1 MNKKF
6 STLLTAGLLVGS
18 ASLFN
23 VDAKVVTPKEFKAA
37 IENDVL
43 NVEKL
48 ELPEGDL
55 KVELSDNVDITKD
68 NVTTNGHLF
77 IKTKGLTITEASG
90 KQVTFTGRFAI
101 EADDVTI
108 NGLNIKHHVANN
120 TGTYSKTA
128 IVVVGK
134 SATITGNTIVCTY
147 ESDNMANGITI
158 FPTAVD
164 AAFTV
169 SGNTIKNANVVQDG
183 WTSSGII
190 IAEALKLPNT
200 DKEEEKS
207 AVLKEF
213 SIGDNTFDKCA
224 TDYALVDYTEG
235 DPSDPAYKAAQVT
248 PLVENGTIINAGDIL
263 TAINGAVEDATI
275 IFKGTATQL
284 EQALAGQTLEE
295 GANIAVETNDGP
307 MIAGVAQL
315 QPTISSDDAGSFDL
329 VKTPS
334 ADEYYLLVRYSE
346 WTGGK
351 GSFIVTVDED
361 GNPGQIDATGLT
373 AEAAKSDRNL
383 WKMQQTKD
391 TDGDY
396 TFIFTNKL
404 GQKLTANGKSF
415 FHSVGNAP
423 YNNGVV
429 FNMDGAELNLTDENS
444 NQYYKYYGL
453 YKSALHILTAGE
465 LSQIEGGGFSI
476 TIEPKD
482 LVGNPF
488 AGRLTPMWWDKD
500 NKSFSEL
507 GEAAGNTEYY
517 LKNTDDNYIVA
528 KLFGAEG
535 GNKNQAFYVF
545 TTVSEEALK
554 ADLAKATKDRTLFG
568 QFMMYYKPT
577 SADDDMLEIKSI
589 ESMKV
594 EVLNDNNKLKYAP
607 IGYTNISTTEQ
618 KEKTLTAS
626 LQSDQHAITIKV
638 GNNVVDPTAFLKKAF
653 YTVTKIDEKEG
664 NTILA
669 VTSCDV
675 KVDPKFV
682 ESVGNDL
689 EAQWAITYDEKA
701 ATYTFKNREQVGTE
715 WVVNVNAL
723 REDDNTKDDIYVI
736 DGVSYQ
742 IATVADAKESD
753 GYLWLG
759 DVKNQRY
766 AMGYYVK
773 ALEEGEYLWF
783 VGDKEGN
790 ISFEKSN
797 DASVATEM
805 KFVDAIKDD
814 KIVVDTVK
822 VVSKI
827 TYYDATKKDF
837 ATADSVLK
845 VPVYAFT
852 NVDGK
857 NFGYNGKQYV
867 FGAKNADSLTIRV
880 DNGQYNLRLA
890 TKSTDGKAIFAND
903 KIYAGASADYLD
915 QTSCVYDDTKN
926 DLFTVE
932 ALNRPVYRR
941 LGATIE
947 NDGLKDMDVNTVK
960 INRSNDENTYLYEN
974 SANRN
979 ANNGDPILNFLGETN
994 LADQPENA
1002 SLAIFV
1008 DTAYVRNETTE
1019 PLYLLSVRNSFVEG
1033 QEAVPCPDH
1042 GFDPDCPHWTPA
1054 TPDHRVGAYLVG
1066 LADSTETVEQA
1077 MYQGNVRLSFV
1088 DATHVGDSLIID
1100 NSKFT
1105 GDKKLAKND
1114 TLSFVNAKGE
1124 KVENVATFSF
1134 RLVDPASPEGDF
1146 YIETVNNQYVRI
1158 HNSVPVL
1165 VSNLD
1170 EAATF
1175 NIAQTD
1181 EAATSND
1188 EISTSEVKVIAG
1200 AGQITIAGAAGKKVV
1215 VSNILGQVVANT
1227 VITSDNATIAA
1238 PQGIVVVAVE
1248 GEEAV
1253 KAIVK

>member
-6 STLLTAGLLVGS
+6 STLVATLLLSGALFTLNAASTTLDDFGKIKGVEMAADGSSLKLTK
-18 ASLFN
+18 N
-23 VDAKVVTPKEFKAA
+23 VT
-37 IENDVL
+37 
-43 NVEKL
+43 
-48 ELPEGDL
+48 
-55 KVELSDNVDITKD
+55 LSDQKDYLLIDKDDFVLDGAGFTFKGHIVITGN
-68 NVTTNGHLF
+68 NVTVKN
-77 IKTKGLTITEASG
+77 LTVNYHNA
-90 KQVTFTGRFAI
+90 FAAG
-101 EADDVTI
+101 EDGT
-108 NGLNIKHHVANN
+108 VAVN
-120 TGTYSKTA
+120 KTA
-128 IVVVGK
+128 ITVIAKDVK
-134 SATITGNTIVCTY
+134 L
-147 ESDNMANGITI
+147 DNNVINCSTDHWLANAITI
-158 FPTAVD
+158 FPTEKGGKIVVTNNTVNKANQFVD
-164 AAFTV
+164 NGDGTRTSATGLQIVGDYDLSWTGLSSQTGTTGVSSFDDIELTV
-169 SGNTIKNANVVQDG
+169 SGNDYEECAADYSYTSG
-183 WTSSGII
+183 WASS
-190 IAEALKLPNT
+190 
-200 DKEEEKS
+200 S
-207 AVLKEF
+207 
-213 SIGDNTFDKCA
+213 S
-224 TDYALVDYTEG
+224 YTA
-235 DPSDPAYKAAQVT
+235 SAQVS
-248 PLVENGTIINAGDIL
+248 PLIENGKVTNGDIL
-263 TAINGAVEDATI
+263 AGFISSAAEDATI
-275 IFKGTATQL
+275 TFNGTADQL
-284 EQALAGQTLEE
+284 EEALEGQTL
-295 GANIAVETNDGP
+295 GTNGNIAINTNDGP
-307 MIAGVAQL
+307 IVSGVAQL
-315 QPTISSDDAGSFDL
+315 QPTIETPAGDFDL

-334 ADEYYLLVRYSE
+334 ADEYYLLVRYVE
-346 WTGGK
+346 NY
-351 GSFIVTVDED
+351 GSYIVTVDEE
-361 GNPGQIDATGLT
+361 GNVGEIKEENLT
-373 AEAAKSDRNL
+373 AAQASNDRNL
-383 WKMQQTKD
+383 WKMEQTLD
-391 TDGDY
+391 ADDDY
-396 TFIFTNKL
+396 TFIFTNKAD
-404 GQKLTANGKSF
+404 QKLTVKGEHA
-415 FHSVGNAP
+415 FHSTGNAP

-429 FNMDGAELNLTDENS
+429 FNNAGANMETEKNR
-444 NQYYKYYGL
+444 YYGL

-465 LSQIEGGGFSI
+465 LSQIEGDGFSI
-476 TIEPKD
+476 TIKPDD

-488 AGRLTPMWWDKD
+488 DDGRLTPMSADD
-500 NKSFSEL
+500 ITEVAAD
-507 GEAAGNTEYY
+507 GEDSYY
-517 LKNTDDNYIVA
+517 LQNEDGDYIVA

-535 GNKNQAFYVF
+535 GNKNQAYYVF
-545 TTVSEEALK
+545 TTVSEEDLVK
-554 ADLAKATKDRTLFG
+554 DLAKATKDRTLFG
-568 QFMMYYKPT
+568 QFKMYYKPT

-594 EVLNDNNKLKYAP
+594 EVLNNSNRLAYAP
-607 IGYTNISTTEQ
+607 IGYANISTTDQ
-618 KEKTLTAS
+618 TEKTLTAS
-626 LQSDQHAITIKV
+626 LKSAQYEITITV
-638 GNNVVDPTAFLKKAF
+638 GNNIVDPTAFLKKAF

-742 IATVADAKESD
+742 IATVADAKEDD
-753 GYLWLG
+753 GYMWLG

-805 KFVDAIKDD
+805 VADTE
-814 KIVVDTVK
+814 VDTVK
-822 VVSKI
+822 VESVI
-827 TYYDATKKDF
+827 TYYDATKKKF
-837 ATADSVLK
+837 ETAKPVLK
-845 VPVYAFT
+845 VPVYAFA
-852 NVDGK
+852 NVEGE
-857 NFGYNGKQYV
+857 NFGYNGKQYA
-867 FGAKNADSLTIRV
+867 FGVAVAEQLTIRE

-890 TKSTDGKAIFAND
+890 DATAFENG

-915 QTSCVYDDTKN
+915 KTNCVYDDTKN

-932 ALNRPVYRR
+932 ALNRPEYRR
-941 LGATIE
+941 LGATVE

-1077 MYQGNVRLSFV
+1077 MYQGNVRLAFV

-1124 KVENVATFSF
+1124 QVENHATFSF
-1134 RLVDPASPEGDF
+1134 RLVDPASTEGDF

-1200 AGQITIAGAAGKKVV
+1200 AGQITISGAAGKKVV

>member
-37 IENDVL
+37 IEKDGTL

-48 ELPEGDL
+48 KLPEGDL
-55 KVELSDNVDITKD
+55 KVELSGNVDITKD

-134 SATITGNTIVCTY
+134 SATITGNTIVCTS

-346 WTGGK
+346 WAGGK

-361 GNPGQIDATGLT
+361 GNPDQIDAKVLT
-373 AEAAKSDRNL
+373 AAQASDDRNL
-383 WKMQQTKD
+383 WKMEQYLDK
-391 TDGDY
+391 DGDY
-396 TFIFTNKL
+396 TFIFTNKA
-404 GQKLTANGKSF
+404 GQKLTVNDESF

-429 FNMDGAELNLTDENS
+429 FAMDGEDLTSTDN
-444 NQYYKYYGL
+444 KYYGL
-453 YKSALHILTAGE
+453 YKSALHTLTAGE
-465 LSQIEGGGFSI
+465 LKDIEGDGFSI
-476 TIEPKD
+476 TIEPDD

-488 AGRLTPMWWDKD
+488 EGRLTPMNWSGREFIETTSDV
-500 NKSFSEL
+500 E
-507 GEAAGNTEYY
+507 EYY
-517 LKNTDDNYIVA
+517 LQNEDGDYIVA

-535 GNKNQAFYVF
+535 GNKNQAYYVF
-545 TTVSEEALK
+545 TTVSAE
-554 ADLAKATKDRTLFG
+554 DLAKDLVKATKDRTLFG

-594 EVLNDNNKLKYAP
+594 EVLNNNNKLQYAP
-607 IGYTNISTTEQ
+607 VGYANISTTD
-618 KEKTLTAS
+618 KTEKTLTAS
-626 LQSDQHAITIKV
+626 IKSAQYEITIAV
-638 GNNVVDPTAFLKKAF
+638 GNNVVDPTAFLKNAF
-653 YTVTKIDEKEG
+653 YTVTKIDEEEG

-669 VTSCDV
+669 AISCEPV
-675 KVDPKFV
+675 QN
-682 ESVGNDL
+682 S
-689 EAQWAITYDEKA
+689 I
-701 ATYTFKNREQVGTE
+701 
-715 WVVNVNAL
+715 
-723 REDDNTKDDIYVI
+723 
-736 DGVSYQ
+736 
-742 IATVADAKESD
+742 
-753 GYLWLG
+753 
-759 DVKNQRY
+759 
-766 AMGYYVK
+766 
-773 ALEEGEYLWF
+773 
-783 VGDKEGN
+783 
-790 ISFEKSN
+790 
-797 DASVATEM
+797 
-805 KFVDAIKDD
+805 
-814 KIVVDTVK
+814 
-822 VVSKI
+822 
-827 TYYDATKKDF
+827 
-837 ATADSVLK
+837 VLK
-845 VPVYAFT
+845 T
-852 NVDGK
+852 NQSAK
-857 NFGYNGKQYV
+857 KQ
-867 FGAKNADSLTIRV
+867 K
-880 DNGQYNLRLA
+880 
-890 TKSTDGKAIFAND
+890 
-903 KIYAGASADYLD
+903 
-915 QTSCVYDDTKN
+915 
-926 DLFTVE
+926 
-932 ALNRPVYRR
+932 P
-941 LGATIE
+941 
-947 NDGLKDMDVNTVK
+947 
-960 INRSNDENTYLYEN
+960 
-974 SANRN
+974 
-979 ANNGDPILNFLGETN
+979 
-994 LADQPENA
+994 
-1002 SLAIFV
+1002 
-1008 DTAYVRNETTE
+1008 
-1019 PLYLLSVRNSFVEG
+1019 
-1033 QEAVPCPDH
+1033 
-1042 GFDPDCPHWTPA
+1042 
-1054 TPDHRVGAYLVG
+1054 
-1066 LADSTETVEQA
+1066 
-1077 MYQGNVRLSFV
+1077 
-1088 DATHVGDSLIID
+1088 
-1100 NSKFT
+1100 
-1105 GDKKLAKND
+1105 
-1114 TLSFVNAKGE
+1114 
-1124 KVENVATFSF
+1124 
-1134 RLVDPASPEGDF
+1134 
-1146 YIETVNNQYVRI
+1146 
-1158 HNSVPVL
+1158 
-1165 VSNLD
+1165 
-1170 EAATF
+1170 
-1175 NIAQTD
+1175 
-1181 EAATSND
+1181 
-1188 EISTSEVKVIAG
+1188 
-1200 AGQITIAGAAGKKVV
+1200 
-1215 VSNILGQVVANT
+1215 
-1227 VITSDNATIAA
+1227 
-1238 PQGIVVVAVE
+1238 
-1248 GEEAV
+1248 
-1253 KAIVK
+1253 